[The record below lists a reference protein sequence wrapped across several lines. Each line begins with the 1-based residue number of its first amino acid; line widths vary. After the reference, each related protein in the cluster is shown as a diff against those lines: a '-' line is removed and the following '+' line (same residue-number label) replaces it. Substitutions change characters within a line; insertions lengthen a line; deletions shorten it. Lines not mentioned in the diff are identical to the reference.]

1 LTPPL
6 HTVTPL
12 WKSQPLSAA
21 IGADVWMKMDCFQPG
36 ASFKI
41 RGMGRICQ
49 AAADGGARRVV
60 SSSGGNAGYAV
71 AIACR
76 ELELAAT
83 IVVPQTTP
91 EFMRSKI
98 RLEGAEVIEA
108 GSSWDDAHVHALT
121 LAEDPLAAYA
131 HPFDDELA
139 WDGHA
144 SLIEE
149 AATQGAR
156 PGLIV
161 SVVGGGGLL
170 CGILEGLQRVG
181 WQDVPLLAVE
191 TTGAASF
198 AASLAADR
206 LVTLPAIRSLA
217 TTLGARTIAPHLLEW
232 SRRHEIVSWTVSDR
246 QAVAGCL
253 RFLDDHRILVEPA
266 CGAALAAVYE
276 NVQPLRGRGPIL
288 IEICG
293 GAGVNLELLQQWQ
306 RQTSAGD

>member
-1 LTPPL
+1 
-6 HTVTPL
+6 
-12 WKSQPLSAA
+12 
-21 IGADVWMKMDCFQPG
+21 M
-36 ASFKI
+36 
-41 RGMGRICQ
+41 
-49 AAADGGARRVV
+49 V

-76 ELELAAT
+76 ELKLAAT
-83 IVVPQTTP
+83 IVVPETTP
-91 EFMRSKI
+91 EFMRNKI
-98 RLEGAEVIEA
+98 RLEGAEVIES
-108 GSSWDDAHVHALT
+108 GTSWDDAHAHALT
-121 LAEDPLAAYA
+121 LAEDSLTAYA

-139 WDGHA
+139 WQGHA

-149 AATQGAR
+149 AVTQGPR
-156 PGLIV
+156 PELIV

-198 AASLAADR
+198 AAALAADR

-217 TTLGARTIAPHLLEW
+217 TTLGARTIAPRLLEW
-232 SRRHEIVSWTVSDR
+232 SRRREILSWTVSDR

-266 CGAALAAVYE
+266 CGAALAALYD
-276 NVQPLRGRGPIL
+276 NAPPLRGRGPIL
-288 IEICG
+288 VEICG
-293 GAGVNLELLQQWQ
+293 GAGVSLELLQHWQ
-306 RQTSAGD
+306 RQTSDGA